1 MRRLGVHPLRLGTS
15 PALVLLAACGPDTP
29 SDAPSFEN
37 AAYAYVADDLLWIA
51 TIDGAHDRVTDSTPA
66 VVLDW
71 SPDGR
76 LAWLE
81 ASDGCGCKIQAWV
94 TDDRSSRLVAAF
106 HPPSTLPRHLLA
118 LRWSPAGDAL
128 AGLYGGPSS
137 LSHDAEVNEFFVVD
151 LQEPEPTRARGIG
164 NPGGEGFPPVWSPDG
179 DVVIGLAWV
188 FDGNPDDDGP
198 GLFLHDLVT
207 DEVRIPAIGE
217 VRGTHPPAWSPDGKR
232 IAFTTPRAGT
242 LDIHVADSPDA
253 DSTAL
258 LDGPCDDLNP
268 RWIADGDTL
277 LVRHHCPD
285 AAPQDVVVD
294 ADTGAILS
302 TIAGLP
308 AWAELSPDGTRALWT
323 ETVPGQH
330 DGDIVVYDLATERVV
345 ERIRGRNPRWRPALG
360 DP

>member
-1 MRRLGVHPLRLGTS
+1 MRRLGAHALRLGACA
-15 PALVLLAACGPDTP
+15 ALLLLAACGPDTRV
-29 SDAPSFEN
+29 DAPSFEH
-37 AAYAYVADDLLWIA
+37 ATYAYVADDLPWTA
-51 TIDGAHDRVTDSTPA
+51 TIDGTHDRVADSAPA

-71 SPDGR
+71 APDGR

-94 TDDRSSRLVAAF
+94 ADDRSSRLVAAF
-106 HPPSTLPRHLLA
+106 NPPSTGPRHLLA
-118 LRWSPAGDAL
+118 LRWSPAGEAL

-179 DVVIGLAWV
+179 NAVIGLAWV
-188 FDGNPDDDGP
+188 FDSNPDDDSP

-207 DEVRIPAIGE
+207 DEVRIPAIGR
-217 VRGTHPPAWSPDGKR
+217 VRGTHPPAWSPNGQR
-232 IAFTTPRAGT
+232 IAFATPRAGT
-242 LDIHVADSPDA
+242 LDIHVADSPEA
-253 DSTAL
+253 QSTPL
-258 LDGPCDDLNP
+258 LDGACDDLNP
-268 RWIADGDTL
+268 RWISDGDTL
-277 LVRHHCPD
+277 LVRRYCPD
-285 AAPQDVVVD
+285 TAPQDVVID

-323 ETVPGQH
+323 ETVPGQR
-330 DGDIVVYDLATERVV
+330 DGDIVVYDLATEHVV